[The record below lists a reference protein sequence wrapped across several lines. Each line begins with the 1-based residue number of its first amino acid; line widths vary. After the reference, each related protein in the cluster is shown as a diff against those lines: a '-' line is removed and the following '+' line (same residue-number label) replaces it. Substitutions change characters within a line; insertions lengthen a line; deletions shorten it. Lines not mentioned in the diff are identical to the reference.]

1 MFTDTNSD
9 SRMDPL
15 QVFAVNI
22 KHYFHISIF
31 LSRNFLFFFV
41 LMGEN
46 IASTGSHAVLIE
58 GVVSVGNGSDSF
70 KAYSYIII
78 YMFRIF
84 PFKLIPAKAYG
95 LLPGF
100 VTVSPENPHQNLA
113 IF

>member
-41 LMGEN
+41 LIGKN

-58 GVVSVGNGSDSF
+58 GIVSVGKGSDSF
-70 KAYSYIII
+70 EGYSYIL
-78 YMFRIF
+78 YNV
-84 PFKLIPAKAYG
+84 P
-95 LLPGF
+95 
-100 VTVSPENPHQNLA
+100 
-113 IF
+113 

>member
-1 MFTDTNSD
+1 MGS
-9 SRMDPL
+9 L

-41 LMGEN
+41 LMGKN

-70 KAYSYIII
+70 EGYSYI
-78 YMFRIF
+78 MFRNF

-95 LLPGF
+95 ILPGF